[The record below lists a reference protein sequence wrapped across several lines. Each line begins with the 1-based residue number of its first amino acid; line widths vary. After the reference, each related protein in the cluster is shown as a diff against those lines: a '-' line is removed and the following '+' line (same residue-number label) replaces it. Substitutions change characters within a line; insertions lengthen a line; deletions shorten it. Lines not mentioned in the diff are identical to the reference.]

1 MYLSIHYKD
10 SFLLAESQMDRKVLY
25 SNYLKKV
32 LNVFGHTLHRQ
43 FSILA
48 ESRMDGKAVE
58 RIPISILCTTQKTQ
72 YPIGPLTFLSLRIIF
87 PLWLHNSC
95 TASVHTL
102 ENKNCFSST
111 QCIHL
116 KDRTSIKIR

>member
-1 MYLSIHYKD
+1 
-10 SFLLAESQMDRKVLY
+10 
-25 SNYLKKV
+25 
-32 LNVFGHTLHRQ
+32 
-43 FSILA
+43 
-48 ESRMDGKAVE
+48 MDGKAVE

-102 ENKNCFSST
+102 ENKNCFT
-111 QCIHL
+111 VAAHNALKKRQNINKNPIRCVLLAAHL
-116 KDRTSIKIR
+116 HTAIRV